1 MEPTKT
7 LKDRKKLNLAVKN
20 EFQRWLMFQVLL
32 AVVLSAVVAAVILYF
47 YASQELVGS
56 FFDAHVK
63 IRRVSDLLLPVVIA
77 GTMVSL
83 GCGVLLA
90 LFLPQKIAGPLYRIE
105 TDLKTLA
112 GGDLRVHVSLRDS
125 DTLKDFAARVDE
137 AVAALRG
144 RVQEVKAGQVL
155 LEQAVLDG
163 QQDDISKCLIAQ
175 KEKLERLKT

>member
-1 MEPTKT
+1 MRDGEATSAAALQVLHLRNSDLLGGPERLILGAATQGDMRELTAKQQ
-7 LKDRKKLNLAVKN
+7 LAVKN

-63 IRRVSDLLLPVVIA
+63 IRRVSDLLIPVVIA

-90 LFLPQKIAGPLYRIE
+90 PFLPQKIAGPP
-105 TDLKTLA
+105 
-112 GGDLRVHVSLRDS
+112 
-125 DTLKDFAARVDE
+125 
-137 AVAALRG
+137 
-144 RVQEVKAGQVL
+144 
-155 LEQAVLDG
+155 
-163 QQDDISKCLIAQ
+163 
-175 KEKLERLKT
+175 